1 MRIGRSNLII
11 YIGSVKSLLTVNDDR
26 CETLPEDLPD
36 DMDLMIEAKDKE
48 QAVLHLYRIYQLETV
63 IHGTIHSLV
72 VSSLCSRGSLLS
84 PMFRQSPSTSRE

>member
-1 MRIGRSNLII
+1 VCYSAA
-11 YIGSVKSLLTVNDDR
+11 SLLSCNGGR

-72 VSSLCSRGSLLS
+72 VSFLCSRGAIAFAHL
-84 PMFRQSPSTSRE
+84 